1 MLLKVAHDD
10 KEKSLE
16 TQKVFYTNKL
26 KAAEQKLKAA
36 EQKNLRFVEN
46 AEQQLERIFSAGK
59 FTKKQV
65 CKMRKEF

>member
-1 MLLKVAHDD
+1 VLLKAAHDD
-10 KEKSLE
+10 KAKSLE
-16 TQKVFYTNKL
+16 TQKVFYTN
-26 KAAEQKLKAA
+26 KLKAA

-59 FTKKQV
+59 FSKEQV

>member
-16 TQKVFYTNKL
+16 TQKVFYTD
-26 KAAEQKLKAA
+26 KLKAA

>member
-26 KAAEQKLKAA
+26 KAAEQK
-36 EQKNLRFVEN
+36 NLRVVKN

-59 FTKKQV
+59 FTEEQV
-65 CKMRKEF
+65 CEMRKEF

>member
-1 MLLKVAHDD
+1 MLLKVAHDE

-26 KAAEQKLKAA
+26 KAAEQN
-36 EQKNLRFVEN
+36 NLRFVKN

-65 CKMRKEF
+65 CEMRKEF

>member
-1 MLLKVAHDD
+1 MLLKVAHDE

-26 KAAEQKLKAA
+26 KAAEQ
-36 EQKNLRFVEN
+36 NNFRFVKN

-65 CKMRKEF
+65 CEMRKEF

>member
-1 MLLKVAHDD
+1 MLLKVAHDE

-26 KAAEQKLKAA
+26 KAAEQK
-36 EQKNLRFVEN
+36 NLRCVKN
-46 AEQQLERIFSAGK
+46 AEQQLERIFSAGT
-59 FTKKQV
+59 FTREQV